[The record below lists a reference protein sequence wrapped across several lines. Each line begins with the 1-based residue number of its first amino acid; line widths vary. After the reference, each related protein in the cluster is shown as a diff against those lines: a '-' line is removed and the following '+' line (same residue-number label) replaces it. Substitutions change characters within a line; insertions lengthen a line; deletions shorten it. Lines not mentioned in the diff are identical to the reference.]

1 MFNDTRNYAGMHIF
15 WHVNESYDTV
25 WESKNRRKIETQHFN
40 RTFNRKTNN
49 KI

>member
-25 WESKNRRKIETQHFN
+25 
-40 RTFNRKTNN
+40 
-49 KI
+49 